1 MISNIFIFIMI
12 SILILIYFHTSNI
25 DGFEKIYNINV
36 NSTSG
41 ANNCACNNNSNPDVF
56 VPVYGPW
63 KTFYPWST
71 VYPYS
76 YPYSYPYNW
85 NYPYYW
91 SQNYFW

>member
-1 MISNIFIFIMI
+1 MISNILVFIMI
-12 SILILIYFHTSNI
+12 AILILIYFNKSNI

-41 ANNCACNNNSNPDVF
+41 TNNCPCNSNPDVI

-63 KTFYPWST
+63 KTYYPWNS
-71 VYPYS
+71 VYPG
-76 YPYSYPYNW
+76 SYPYNW